1 MAALEAALAYQP
13 PESSIRAAESVHEKA
28 KADEQRAYRVQLL
41 REAEANEADNER
53 QRARKQRELEN
64 QAFLRKQMADKLV
77 VARQTKEA
85 DKVIAARLL
94 GEVQDSIKA
103 EEDAQARR
111 RAERRQIALEQR
123 AQARRKDDERNLRA
137 GMSDTEKRFNRNLFD
152 ALGSNRPIQSTFTD
166 TARRV
171 FN

>member
-1 MAALEAALAYQP
+1 MAALEAALAYRP
-13 PESSIRAAESVHEKA
+13 PESSIRAAEGVHEKA

-41 REAEANEADNER
+41 REAEANEADSKRKRE
-53 QRARKQRELEN
+53 RKQRELEN

-77 VARQTKEA
+77 VAQQNKEA
-85 DKVIAARLL
+85 DKAIAKRLL
-94 GEVQDSIKA
+94 DDVQDSIKA
-103 EEDAQARR
+103 EEDAHARR
-111 RAERRQIALEQR
+111 QAERRQIAMEQM
-123 AQARRKDDERNLRA
+123 AQARRKDDERNMRA
-137 GMSDTEKRFNRNLFD
+137 GMSSMEKRYNRNLFD